1 LERRIADPKIRI
13 LEMISRATTV
23 AVAAH
28 INPDGDAVGSVLA
41 VAEVLSMAGKNV
53 EVIPQKNV
61 SAKYG
66 FLSGWDRF
74 LRPWEPDKRV
84 DVLVCLDAG
93 EFDRLPETARK
104 LAGGGTP
111 TVNVDHHVSN
121 DGFGSASWID
131 PTAPSTTYMLY
142 ALFREG
148 GYEITSA
155 AAEALYVG
163 LLTDTG
169 GFSYANATAG
179 AFAAAAELVEMGV
192 KPFDIEK
199 NLYGGSELS
208 HYHLS
213 GAILGTMSR
222 AGAGDIVYMYATRE
236 MLEATGA
243 EPADTEGIVD
253 VTKRVSGMRL
263 GVFFRET
270 EDGDV
275 RVSFRSGD
283 SVNVRV
289 LAESLGGGGHNE
301 AAGCKINGPLDG
313 AMRSVLARCEKWLAE
328 EEL

>member
-1 LERRIADPKIRI
+1 
-13 LEMISRATTV
+13 M

-28 INPDGDAVGSVLA
+28 INPDGDAVGSVLG
-41 VAEVLSMAGKNV
+41 VAEILSAAGKNV
-53 EVIPQKNV
+53 EVIHQKNV

-74 LRPWEPDKRV
+74 LRPWESDKPV
-84 DVLVCLDAG
+84 DLLICLDAG
-93 EFDRLPETARK
+93 EFNRLPETAQK
-104 LAGGGTP
+104 LLNDGTS

-121 DGFGSASWID
+121 DGFGTASWVD
-131 PTAPSTTYMLY
+131 PIAPSTSYMIY
-142 ALFREG
+142 TLFKES

-169 GFSYANATAG
+169 GFSYANATAD

-192 KPFDIEK
+192 KPFYVEK

-208 HYHLS
+208 HYRLS
-213 GAILGTMSR
+213 GAVLCTMSR
-222 AGAGDIVYMYATRE
+222 AGAGDIVYLYATRE

-253 VTKRVSGMRL
+253 VTKRVAGMRL

-283 SVNVRV
+283 SINVRV

-328 EEL
+328 DG

>member
-1 LERRIADPKIRI
+1 
-13 LEMISRATTV
+13 M

-28 INPDGDAVGSVLA
+28 INPDGDAVGSVLG
-41 VAEVLSMAGKNV
+41 VAEILSAAGKNV
-53 EVIPQKNV
+53 EVIHQKNV

-74 LRPWEPDKRV
+74 LKPWEPDKPV
-84 DVLVCLDAG
+84 DLLVCLDAG
-93 EFDRLPETARK
+93 EFNRLPETAQK
-104 LAGGGTP
+104 LLNDGTS

-121 DGFGSASWID
+121 DGFGTASWVD
-131 PTAPSTTYMLY
+131 PIAPSTSYMIY
-142 ALFREG
+142 TLFKES
-148 GYEITSA
+148 GYEIISA

-169 GFSYANATAG
+169 GFSYTNATAD
-179 AFAAAAELVEMGV
+179 AFATAAELVEMGV
-192 KPFDIEK
+192 KPFYVEK

-208 HYHLS
+208 HYRLS
-213 GAILGTMSR
+213 GAVLCTMSR

-236 MLEATGA
+236 MLETTGA

-253 VTKRVSGMRL
+253 VTKRVAGMRL

-283 SVNVRV
+283 SINVRV

-328 EEL
+328 DG

>member
-1 LERRIADPKIRI
+1 
-13 LEMISRATTV
+13 M

-28 INPDGDAVGSVLA
+28 INPDGDAVGSVLG
-41 VAEVLSMAGKNV
+41 VAEVLSAAGKNV

-74 LRPWEPDKRV
+74 LRPWEPGEPV
-84 DVLVCLDAG
+84 DLLVCLDAG
-93 EFDRLPETARK
+93 EFNRLPEIARK
-104 LAGGGTP
+104 LFNDGTAA
-111 TVNVDHHVSN
+111 VNVDHHVSN
-121 DGFGSASWID
+121 DGFGTASWVD
-131 PTAPSTTYMLY
+131 PTAPSTSYMVY
-142 ALFREG
+142 TLFKEG
-148 GYEITSA
+148 GYEITPT

-169 GFSYANATAG
+169 GFSYANATAD
-179 AFAAAAELVEMGV
+179 AFATAAELVEMGV
-192 KPFDIEK
+192 KPFDVGK

-213 GAILGTMSR
+213 GAILGTISR
-222 AGAGDIVYMYATRE
+222 AGVGDIVYMYATRE
-236 MLEATGA
+236 MLETTGA
-243 EPADTEGIVD
+243 DPADTEGIVD
-253 VTKRVSGMRL
+253 VTKRVAGVRL

-283 SVNVRV
+283 SINVRV
-289 LAESLGGGGHNE
+289 LAEALGGGGHNE

-313 AMRSVLARCEKWLAE
+313 AMRSVLALCEKWLADE
-328 EEL
+328 E